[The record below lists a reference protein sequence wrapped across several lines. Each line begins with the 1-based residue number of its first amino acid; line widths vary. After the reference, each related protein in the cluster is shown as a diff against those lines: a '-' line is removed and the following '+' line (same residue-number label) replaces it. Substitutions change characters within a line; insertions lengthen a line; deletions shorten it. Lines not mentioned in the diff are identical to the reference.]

1 MITQQ
6 WNITNSSS
14 IHHYNIKLV
23 YQFEDSQR
31 LVVAYMRPK
40 LRST

>member
-6 WNITNSSS
+6 WETTNSSS
-14 IHHYNIKLV
+14 IHHYIKLV
-23 YQFEDSQR
+23 YQFIYSQH